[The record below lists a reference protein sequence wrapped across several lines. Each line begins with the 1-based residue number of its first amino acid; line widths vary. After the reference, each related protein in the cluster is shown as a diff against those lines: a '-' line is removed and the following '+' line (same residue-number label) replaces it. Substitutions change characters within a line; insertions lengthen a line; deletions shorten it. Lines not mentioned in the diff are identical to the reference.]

1 MSLPLKGIRVIT
13 LAEQYPGPYATLVL
27 ADLGAD
33 VIIVERPNGGDPAR
47 QLPDFHAALN
57 RGKRA
62 VALDLKS
69 EADRAA
75 LRRLIESAD
84 VFMEGFRPG
93 TMARLGFGHDD
104 VAKINPRTVYVSIS
118 GFGQTGPYRDR
129 PAHDLSYQA
138 IAGLL
143 YRQAQTGQ
151 IEASPELAIG
161 DLSSAMFAVAGCLAA
176 LVERAATGRG
186 KYVDVSMTDGLVS
199 WMSVFLAPVM
209 NGGELGMAHINGQ
222 PAYGVFRCAD
232 DRLLTLSI
240 THEDWFWAP
249 LCELLGLRELAPIK
263 GPERTAREGELKPL
277 IAAALLKRPRDEWG
291 PMLDTAGVAWGPVN
305 SLVEVVQDAHF
316 RERGMFR
323 QVAEYNGKTSWY
335 VAQPLVFDGGEH
347 PGPAAGVPGIG
358 QHNEGILAPATHPET
373 LG

>member
-1 MSLPLKGIRVIT
+1 MSLPLEGIRIVT
-13 LAEQYPGPYATLVL
+13 LAEQYPGPFATLVL

-33 VIIVERPNGGDPAR
+33 VIIVERPSGGDPAR

-57 RGKRA
+57 RGKRS
-62 VALDLKS
+62 VALDLKD
-69 EADRAA
+69 EADRAT
-75 LRRLIESAD
+75 LRRLIETAD
-84 VFMEGFRPG
+84 VLMEGFRPG
-93 TMARLGFGHDD
+93 TMARLGFGHED

-118 GFGQTGPYRDR
+118 GFGQTGPWRDR

-143 YRQAQTGQ
+143 YRQAATGQ
-151 IEASPELAIG
+151 IEASPDLAIG

-176 LVERAATGRG
+176 LLERTRTGRG

-209 NGGELGMAHINGQ
+209 NGGQLGMAHINAQ

-232 DRLLTLSI
+232 ARLLTLSV

-249 LCELLGLRELAPIK
+249 LCELLGLPALAPL
-263 GPERTAREGELKPL
+263 GHAERSAREAELKPL
-277 IAAALLKRPRDEWG
+277 IAEALMKRPRDEWAAL
-291 PMLDTAGVAWGPVN
+291 LDRAGVAWGPVN
-305 SLVEVVQDAHF
+305 SLEEVTQDPHF

-323 QVAEYNGKTSWY
+323 SVRERDGRESWY
-335 VAQPLVFDGGEH
+335 VAQPLIFGDAGH
-347 PGPAAGVPGIG
+347 PGPVSGVPAVGE
-358 QHNEGILAPATHPET
+358 HNDAILASCCARPA